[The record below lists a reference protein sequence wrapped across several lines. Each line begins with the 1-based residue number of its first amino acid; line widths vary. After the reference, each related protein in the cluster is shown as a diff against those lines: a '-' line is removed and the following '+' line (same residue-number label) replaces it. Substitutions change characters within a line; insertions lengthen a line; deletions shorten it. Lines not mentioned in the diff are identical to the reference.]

1 MHSCVKFRL
10 LYKCMHVDIMLD
22 FLRLA
27 IPINI
32 AYVRSLDNHHWF
44 NGDIRDYGIPAAT
57 RHVSKTDEGHTITG
71 DLYHPYEALP
81 SDFTEMAMKFYTN
94 TMNTVP
100 YVELKASPLKLLQG
114 HNVYGFE
121 SIELG
126 SDQMLGM
133 LMIAFPDLVP
143 ILDFE
148 KTEVLHLDTTY
159 LFRLP
164 HQNMVQP
171 VLDYMANLA
180 SGHRKARQIKY
191 ENYITWGNDGASV
204 RPKAYGKFEEVK
216 SQLNKIQKQADKGCP
231 RSKALVCAMHDALPF
246 SNAVLRLEARI
257 CKTYMTK
264 NCYPTNL
271 FELIKLQH
279 EQPELLLR
287 LWHVAFDPIL
297 DTMRGKYMNFSSD
310 GEILDLLR
318 SKLVTYTKTGK
329 ASYTKANNAF
339 KFYSLMR
346 QVGFQATKDLYRER
360 TFYDALDSLLSCDIS
375 KSHLQNLNKNPN
387 GKVIPFVRMFE
398 LKMSDQTPHDYQIP
412 VSQYT
417 PKQRLHLVA

>member
-1 MHSCVKFRL
+1 
-10 LYKCMHVDIMLD
+10 MLD

-32 AYVRSLDNHHWF
+32 AFVRSLDNHHWF

-57 RHVSKTDEGHTITG
+57 RHVSKSDDGQTITG
-71 DLYHPYEALP
+71 DLYHPYESLA
-81 SDFTEMAMKFYTN
+81 SDFTDMAMKFYTN
-94 TMNTVP
+94 TMNTPP
-100 YVELKASPLKLLQG
+100 YVEIKASPLKLLQG

-126 SDQMLGM
+126 ADQMLGM
-133 LMIAFPDLVP
+133 LIEAFPNLVP

-148 KTEVLHLDTTY
+148 RTEVLHLDTTY

-216 SQLNKIQKQADKGCP
+216 SQLNKIQKQADKGCQ

-246 SNAVLRLEARI
+246 ANAVLRLEGRI

-264 NCYPTNL
+264 NGYPTNL

-297 DTMRGKYMNFSSD
+297 DTMKGKYMNFSSD
-310 GEILDLLR
+310 GEILDLLK

-329 ASYTKANNAF
+329 PSYTKAMNAM
-339 KFYSLMR
+339 KFYSLVR
-346 QVGFQATKDLYRER
+346 QMGLQATQKIYSKAQ
-360 TFYDALDSLLSCDIS
+360 FHKCINSLLECEIS
-375 KSHLQNLNKNPN
+375 KSHLQNLAKNPN

-398 LKMSDQTPHDYQIP
+398 LKMCDQLPQDYQLP

>member
-1 MHSCVKFRL
+1 
-10 LYKCMHVDIMLD
+10 MLD

-27 IPINI
+27 IPII
-32 AYVRSLDNHHWF
+32 PTHVRSFDNHHQF
-44 NGDIRDYGIPAAT
+44 NGDIRDYGVPAAT
-57 RHVSKTDEGHTITG
+57 RHVSKTDDGQTITG
-71 DLYHPYEALP
+71 ELYHPYEALA
-81 SDFTEMAMKFYTN
+81 SDFTDMAVKFYTN

-126 SDQMLGM
+126 AFHMLGM
-133 LMIAFPDLVP
+133 LLEAFPQLAP
-143 ILDFE
+143 ILDLE
-148 KTEVLHLDTTY
+148 KTEVLCLDTTY

-180 SGHRKARQIKY
+180 SGHRKARQVKY
-191 ENYITWGNDGASV
+191 DNYITWGNDAASV

-216 SQLNKIQKQADKGCP
+216 SQLNKVQKKAEKGCM
-231 RSKALVCAMHDALPF
+231 RSKALVMAMHDVLPF
-246 SNAVLRLEARI
+246 ANAVLRLEARI
-257 CKTYMTK
+257 TKTYLTK
-264 NCYPTNL
+264 NGYPSNL
-271 FELIKLQH
+271 YELIKLQN

-297 DTMRGKYMNFSSD
+297 DTMKGKYMNFSSD
-310 GEILDLLR
+310 GEILDLLK

-329 ASYTKANNAF
+329 PSYTKAMNAM
-339 KFYSLMR
+339 KFYSLVR
-346 QVGFQATKDLYRER
+346 QMGLSATQKIYSKAQYHKSLN
-360 TFYDALDSLLSCDIS
+360 SLLDCEIS
-375 KSHLQNLNKNPN
+375 LGHLQNLAKNPN

-398 LKMSDQTPHDYQIP
+398 LKMCDQQPADYQIP
-412 VSQYT
+412 VSQYS
-417 PKQRLHLVA
+417 PKSGLHLVA

>member
-1 MHSCVKFRL
+1 
-10 LYKCMHVDIMLD
+10 MLD

-32 AYVRSLDNHHWF
+32 AFVRSLDNHHWF

-57 RHVSKTDEGHTITG
+57 RHVSKSDDGQTITG
-71 DLYHPYEALP
+71 DLYHPYESLA
-81 SDFTEMAMKFYTN
+81 SDFTDMAMKFYTN
-94 TMNTVP
+94 TMNTPP
-100 YVELKASPLKLLQG
+100 YVEIKASPLKLLQG

-126 SDQMLGM
+126 ADQMLGM
-133 LMIAFPDLVP
+133 LIEAFPNLVP

-216 SQLNKIQKQADKGCP
+216 SQLNKIQKQADKGCQ
-231 RSKALVCAMHDALPF
+231 RSKALVFAMHDALPF
-246 SNAVLRLEARI
+246 ANAVLRLEARI

-264 NCYPTNL
+264 NGYPTNL

-297 DTMRGKYMNFSSD
+297 DTMKGKYMNFSSD
-310 GEILDLLR
+310 GEILDLLK

-329 ASYTKANNAF
+329 PSYTKAMNAM
-339 KFYSLMR
+339 KFYSLVR
-346 QVGFQATKDLYRER
+346 QMGLQATQKIYSKAQ
-360 TFYDALDSLLSCDIS
+360 FHKCINSLLECEIS
-375 KSHLQNLNKNPN
+375 KSHLQNLAKNPN

-398 LKMSDQTPHDYQIP
+398 LKMCDQLPQDYQLP